1 MKQVTVGKPIEA
13 VEFLER
19 TCNISGLKVECLGM
33 TPTLCLV
40 DDDNELLNIEVTED
54 MLKVKG
60 RKEIEFPLKLIRR
73 LTAVEKHAVR
83 RRVYNSTYEVT
94 VSELYFLQFLKEDVQ
109 KEILS
114 AENKQLQSLK
124 EKRSK

>member
-1 MKQVTVGKPIEA
+1 MKQVTVSKPIEA

-40 DDDNELLNIEVTED
+40 ENEDELLNIEVTED
-54 MLKVKG
+54 TLKVKG

-114 AENKQLQSLK
+114 AEKKQLESI
-124 EKRSK
+124 R